1 MGIISSCLCTNKEP
15 SFSNRIRSVIDK
27 IKFSEDENEDELKRK
42 IIYKRYVSQVTFYE
56 KASEDVTS
64 QYNFLR
70 LMITI
75 GSMMLPTLQTIQ
87 GNSKVIEYDSYIF
100 WSSIGVSLMIMISN
114 GLITLFKIDQ
124 LYTLYNLSSEK
135 LKRAGWNYLQ
145 RSGKYHLN
153 EWGEEAS
160 YSENLVIFFNEIEQ
174 IKLQTT
180 MKEFG
185 DENNEDTKIKS
196 SEKKKI
202 NVIEN
207 FKHIENKKPQ
217 MFFDK
222 KQEEVDLIV
231 SPKNKHKNENIE
243 IIVKNDSKKDSED
256 NLVNDSDDNSL
267 ENSKNTNEVV
277 KDNINLPTFS
287 KQN

>member
-1 MGIISSCLCTNKEP
+1 MGIINTCLFSNKEP
-15 SFSNRIRSVIDK
+15 SFSNRIHSVIDK
-27 IKFSEDENEDELKRK
+27 IKFSEDEDENELKRK
-42 IIYKRYVSQVTFYE
+42 IIYKRYVSQVNFYE

-87 GNSKVIEYDSYIF
+87 GNAKVVEYDSYIF
-100 WSSIGVSLMIMISN
+100 WASIGVSLLIMISN

-124 LYTLYNLSSEK
+124 LYTLYNLCSEK
-135 LKRAGWNYLQ
+135 LKRAGWNYLE

-202 NVIEN
+202 NIIEN
-207 FKHIENKKPQ
+207 FKHIENKKPKL
-217 MFFDK
+217 FLDK

-231 SPKNKHKNENIE
+231 SPENKHNNENIE
-243 IIVKNDSKKDSED
+243 IIVKKNSKNNSK
-256 NLVNDSDDNSL
+256 NNSDDNSDDNFDD
-267 ENSKNTNEVV
+267 NSKNTNIIV
-277 KDNINLPTFS
+277 KEDINLPTFA